1 MKKYNV
7 GIIGYGWVATA
18 HIPAINAS
26 ALAQVTAVYSSRP
39 HDSAKLSAQHG
50 GSIQLHGDLDAMLAD
65 PSLNAVSICSLPQD
79 HARHAIAAAR
89 AGKHLIIEK
98 PLA

>member
-1 MKKYNV
+1 MKRYNV

-26 ALAQVTAVYSSRP
+26 TLGQVTAVYSSRP
-39 HDSAKLSAQHG
+39 QDAAKLSAQHG
-50 GSIQLHGDLDAMLAD
+50 GPIQVYADLDAMLAD

-79 HARHAIAAAR
+79 HADLYPRADCWAI
-89 AGKHLIIEK
+89 
-98 PLA
+98 P